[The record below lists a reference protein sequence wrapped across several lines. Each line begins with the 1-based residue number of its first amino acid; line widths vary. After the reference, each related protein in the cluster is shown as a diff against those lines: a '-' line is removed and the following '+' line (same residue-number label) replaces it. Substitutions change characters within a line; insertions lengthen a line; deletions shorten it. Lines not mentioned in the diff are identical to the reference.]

1 MVPWVI
7 TAPVVPLL
15 TPTASEDVKRYSR
28 EKVALRMSA
37 LQAHLAQREWL
48 LDGFS
53 VADIYLA
60 VVLNWARYCDVDLA
74 QWPAAL
80 AHYKRVVARPAAARA
95 LAEEMALY
103 QAELA
108 RENA

>member
-1 MVPWVI
+1 MHK
-7 TAPVVPLL
+7 ALFVPLL
-15 TPTASEDVKRYSR
+15 TPDAGDDVKRFAH
-28 EKVALRMSA
+28 EKISVRMGA
-37 LQAHLAQREWL
+37 LQAHLADREWL
-48 LDGFS
+48 LEKFS

-80 AHYKRVVARPAAARA
+80 AHYKRVMARPAAARA
-95 LAEEMALY
+95 LTEEVSLY